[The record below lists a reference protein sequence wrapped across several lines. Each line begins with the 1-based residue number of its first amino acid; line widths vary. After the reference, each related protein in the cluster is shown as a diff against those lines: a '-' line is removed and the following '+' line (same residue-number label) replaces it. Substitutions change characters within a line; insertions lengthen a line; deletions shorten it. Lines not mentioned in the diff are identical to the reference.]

1 MIRIPNPGSDIDG
14 FIRIFREIHPFLVEK
29 VTFDIDDIS
38 EILVETNN
46 VTAQGAI
53 GAEALRRSRRPDRS
67 RDPIYNQSKMYSELY
82 RSHGW
87 LHSTDSSLK
96 FCLTNLGHHMAMAVD
111 PRALMKECLLGMAFP
126 NEVLHVKGNHILRVF
141 GTILQT
147 MAALGDL
154 SRDEMIVGPLSI
166 PNDSRPDLIKAMVE
180 DLKKLRR
187 TKGALDKR
195 LDRISRDRRIKRGS
209 TMTNYTRYPM
219 AALPWAGWA
228 IKPKPGI
235 LAVTDEGRAAA
246 DRVSDSHDFRLTDF
260 RNVPDTAKRP
270 IILSTS
276 YRMLERGGFDLL
288 PIKDMVVREEE
299 VLYKAGFAPP
309 LMFSP
314 FQQLCLETIRTHA
327 PEMVS
332 TEGLDSPNTTE
343 VLPRENPQPRGIPV
357 TILAQVGTHRL
368 NAPSH
373 TKDTVNLLR
382 KALAAARG
390 IIPDAVEELTR
401 CFEEANKDVFY
412 ALVVNLFNVSGLDCR
427 LSRAGVNYERADAI
441 ILDPEANIPIEIKSP
456 GEESEISVKGVRQAL
471 ENKIVFLARKGYR
484 TRPETTS
491 LVVGFNPPNERS
503 EVHELIEDMYRAF
516 RVNIAVIDFR
526 NLLYLALQSLQN
538 NRPIVMPGFETMRGL
553 VRVQITPANS

>member
-126 NEVLHVKGNHILRVF
+126 NEVLHVKGSHILRVF

-166 PNDSRPDLIKAMVE
+166 ANDSRPELIKAMVE
-180 DLKKLRR
+180 DLKQLRR
-187 TKGALDKR
+187 RKGALDKR

-209 TMTNYTRYPM
+209 TMSNYTRYPM

-235 LAVTDEGRAAA
+235 LAVTEEGREAAE
-246 DRVSDSHDFRLTDF
+246 RVRDSHDFRLTDF

-270 IILSTS
+270 VIISTS

-288 PIKDMVVREEE
+288 TIKDMIVHEEE
-299 VLYKAGFAPP
+299 VLYKAGFSTP

-332 TEGLDSPNTTE
+332 TEGLDSPNAAE
-343 VLPRENPQPRGIPV
+343 VLARESPQPRGIPV
-357 TILAQVGTHRL
+357 TILAQVGTHSL
-368 NAPSH
+368 TAPSH
-373 TKDTVNLLR
+373 TKGTVNLLQ
-382 KALAAARG
+382 KALTAARG
-390 IIPDAVEELTR
+390 IIPDAVEELAK
-401 CFEEANKDVFY
+401 CFEEANKVVFY
-412 ALVVNLFNVSGLDCR
+412 ALVVDLFNVSGFDCR

-456 GEESEISVKGVRQAL
+456 GEEREISVKGVRQAL

-503 EVHELIEDMYRAF
+503 EVHELIEDMYCAF

-526 NLLYLALQSLQN
+526 TLLYLALQSLQT